1 MEYELY
7 HHGILG
13 MKWGIRRFQN
23 KDGSLTPAGRKRR
36 KEANYSDDEKRL
48 LEIRKKKPEYL
59 SNRELEDA
67 NKRLNLKKNYSSLT
81 KKQAAVMAM
90 VAGAAG
96 AVASEYTKKYIAKGF
111 KFVIDKATNS
121 VKLYRMASNAR

>member
-13 MKWGIRRFQN
+13 MKWGIRRYQN

-59 SNRELEDA
+59 SNKELEDA
-67 NKRLNLKKNYSSLT
+67 NRRLNLKKNYSSLT
-81 KKQAAVMAM
+81 KKQAAVLAM
-90 VAGAAG
+90 VSGAAG
-96 AVASEYTKKYIAKGF
+96 AIASAYTKKYMAKGVQ
-111 KFVIDKATNS
+111 FVVDQVADRI
-121 VKLYRMASNAR
+121 KLYKIAASMR